1 MTPTDKSPREFWVPP
16 KEMYSSSTECLRLYG
31 EAMRVVEAST
41 YLAMKQEL
49 DAARADWVKAV
60 TDHTEMESDYWTEV
74 GKNEHLKSQLAE
86 VQEKLE
92 HAKAQIKEQ
101 ETLLHTMNALLEDKN
116 MELIELKRG
125 R

>member
-1 MTPTDKSPREFWVPP
+1 MTPTDKSPQPIWVDGNTIIRPGNGP
-16 KEMYSSSTECLRLYG
+16 WCPIGVPYVDHS
-31 EAMRVVEAST
+31 A
-41 YLAMKQEL
+41 YLAVKQEL